1 MCASR
6 SRATRRRRRRCIVA
20 SASLCRSGA
29 RNKRCG
35 RRASCRRP
43 ICRARSNSTRPFT
56 LRFMKRRIRR
66 SWWKSSARSG
76 SRRGLRSISICAP
89 IRNGWRRATRSR
101 FMPMCVKPSPPAMLL
116 RRSTALPPTSAVPR
130 ILFFLAAVSPAETFP
145 NYPGAIMDLDI
156 RGLRV
161 LVTAGAGGI
170 GLAIARRFAA
180 EGARVHTC
188 DVGEV
193 ALSAIAASD
202 PAVSTTP
209 CDVSDRSAVQRL
221 FAEALAKLGGLDVLV
236 NNAGVAGPTAK
247 IDEMNPEDWDRCLE
261 ICLTGQFNCTR
272 LAVPHLRKSK
282 NASIVN
288 ISSAAGRLGFAMRTP
303 YAAAK
308 WGVIGLT
315 KSLSI
320 ELGADNIR
328 VNAILPGLVAGDR
341 QRRVLE
347 AKAQQRGISYAEME
361 RTAFSYTSIKDY
373 VTPEQIADQILFM
386 CSPRGRTISGQAIS
400 ICGDTQML
408 G

>member
-1 MCASR
+1 
-6 SRATRRRRRRCIVA
+6 
-20 SASLCRSGA
+20 
-29 RNKRCG
+29 
-35 RRASCRRP
+35 
-43 ICRARSNSTRPFT
+43 
-56 LRFMKRRIRR
+56 
-66 SWWKSSARSG
+66 
-76 SRRGLRSISICAP
+76 
-89 IRNGWRRATRSR
+89 
-101 FMPMCVKPSPPAMLL
+101 
-116 RRSTALPPTSAVPR
+116 
-130 ILFFLAAVSPAETFP
+130 
-145 NYPGAIMDLDI
+145 MDLDI
-156 RGLRV
+156 KGLRV

-188 DVGEV
+188 DVDKT
-193 ALSAIAASD
+193 ALSELAASD
-202 PAVSTTP
+202 PAITATP
-209 CDVSDRSAVQRL
+209 CDVSDRTAVKTL
-221 FAEALAKLGGLDVLV
+221 FSEAMAKLGGLDVLV

-247 IDEMNPEDWDRCLE
+247 IEDINPEDWDRCVE

-272 LAVPHLRKSK
+272 LAVPHLRQSK

-288 ISSAAGRLGFAMRTP
+288 ISSAAGRVGFAMRAP

-320 ELGADNIR
+320 ELGPDNIR